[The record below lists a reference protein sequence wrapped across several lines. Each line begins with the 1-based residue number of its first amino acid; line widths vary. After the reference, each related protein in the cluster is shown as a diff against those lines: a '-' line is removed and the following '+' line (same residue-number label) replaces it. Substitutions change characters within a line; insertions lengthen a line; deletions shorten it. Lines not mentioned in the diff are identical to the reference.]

1 MHEIGRRPD
10 AAERCLARRLR
21 EAEREADVV
30 AHGHVRIERVG
41 LEDDA
46 DVAVLGLDL
55 VHEVAVEPELA
66 PARQVDAGEHE
77 EARRFSTAR
86 RPEQRHEFPVLD
98 RQGHLGDDHGI
109 AEALHDVAELDP
121 RHRRQP
127 FTPPID
133 ICIRYRC
140 AAT

>member
-1 MHEIGRRPD
+1 M
-10 AAERCLARRLR
+10 
-21 EAEREADVV
+21 
-30 AHGHVRIERVG
+30 RIERVG

-55 VHEVAVEPELA
+55 VDEVAVEQELA
-66 PARQVDAGEHE
+66 AARQIDAGEHE
-77 EARRFSTAR
+77 EARRLAAAGR
-86 RPEQRHEFPVLD
+86 AEQRHELAVLD
-98 RQGHLGDDHGI
+98 RQVHVGDDLDV
-109 AEALHDVAELDP
+109 AEALDDVAELDP
-121 RHRRQP
+121 RHSRQP